1 MTTLRNQERFRIQS
15 GVFDE
20 FTFRNLFELQSRGI
34 YDELIGPIQEGKE
47 SKFSLDKKDN
57 SKIIVKIYFVQNC
70 DFNKMYEYIRQDPRY
85 EYLKKHRRDIILAWV
100 QREYRNLI
108 YAQRAHISAPKPI
121 TWEQNIIVEEMIG
134 DKDPAPALKDVIPQ
148 NPQKF
153 MEEIIKQMK
162 GLYQQG
168 LVHGDLSAFN
178 ILNYKNKPFIIDF
191 SQGTVVKTPNSE
203 ELLRRD
209 IKNVLQLFRKLGI
222 NADVEETFIKVV
234 GKK

>member
-47 SKFSLDKKDN
+47 SKVFLAKKDN
-57 SKIIVKIYFVQNC
+57 SKIIVKIYYVQNC

-121 TWEQNIIVEEMIG
+121 TWEQI
-134 DKDPAPALKDVIPQ
+134 
-148 NPQKF
+148 
-153 MEEIIKQMK
+153 
-162 GLYQQG
+162 
-168 LVHGDLSAFN
+168 S
-178 ILNYKNKPFIIDF
+178 
-191 SQGTVVKTPNSE
+191 SW
-203 ELLRRD
+203 
-209 IKNVLQLFRKLGI
+209 
-222 NADVEETFIKVV
+222 
-234 GKK
+234 KK